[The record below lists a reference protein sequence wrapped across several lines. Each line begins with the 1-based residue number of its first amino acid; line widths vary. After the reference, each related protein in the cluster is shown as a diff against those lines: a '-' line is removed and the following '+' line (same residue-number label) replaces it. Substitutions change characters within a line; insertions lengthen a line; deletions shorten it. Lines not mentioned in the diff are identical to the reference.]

1 MKKVAII
8 GAGISGLFIANLF
21 KRNKKYQVNIFERNS
36 LINSKEGYGIQLSV
50 NSIKLLNKIQFDKLE
65 NSEKFNPD
73 KINFYSVKNSNKI
86 CELNI
91 SDFNT
96 ENCKYTT
103 LKRSSLINFLKKDLE
118 KEIKFDHTISK
129 IEQQDQIVKISF
141 ENNEIYEFD
150 YLIIS
155 DGVFSKSKNLLSKNQ
170 IEPKFN
176 DTLAIRGI
184 IPSSSNIADKKN
196 ISLFL
201 GPNFHYVIYPVS
213 PNGDLNFIAV
223 MKFKLSRNEQKD
235 FSLFKD
241 DNYIRKI
248 LEKVPHLNKKFFES
262 INDLKIYP
270 VFVSHDFFE
279 VNNNN
284 IHLIGDAFFAFSPSF
299 AQGASQSIEGAYE
312 LFENIE
318 NNTESNFFRKRVD
331 KIKMVN
337 NRSKF
342 NQFAFH
348 LSNPLTTL
356 LRNIF
361 LKRLVRNKKF
371 LESYLGKIYK
381 IIYKFYRYNFLKTFY
396 F

>member
-1 MKKVAII
+1 MKKVAVI

-21 KRNKKYQVNIFERNS
+21 KRNKKYQVTIFERNS
-36 LINSKEGYGIQLSV
+36 LIDLKEGYGIQLSV

-65 NSEKFNPD
+65 NNEKFNPD

-118 KEIKFDHTISK
+118 KEIKFNHTISK
-129 IEQQDQIVKISF
+129 IEQQDQIVKIAF
-141 ENNEIYEFD
+141 ENNEVYEFD

-155 DGVFSKSKNLLSKNQ
+155 DGVFSKSKNLLTKNQ

-176 DTLAIRGI
+176 NTLAIRGI

-201 GPNFHYVIYPVS
+201 GSNFHYVIYPVS
-213 PNGDLNFIAV
+213 LNGDLNFIAV
-223 MKFKLSRNEQKD
+223 MKYKLSEDEQKD

-241 DNYIRKI
+241 DNFIKKI
-248 LEKVPHLNKKFFES
+248 LEKVPQLNKEFFDS

-270 VFVSHDFFE
+270 VFISHDFFE
-279 VNNNN
+279 VNNKN
-284 IHLIGDAFFAFSPSF
+284 IHLIGDAFFAFPPSF

-318 NNTESNFFRKRVD
+318 NNIESNFFRNRVY
-331 KIKMVN
+331 KTKMVN

-361 LKRLVRNKKF
+361 LKRLVKNKKF
-371 LESYLGKIYK
+371 LEGYLGKIYK
-381 IIYKFYRYNFLKTFY
+381 N
-396 F
+396 

>member
-1 MKKVAII
+1 MKKVAVI

-21 KRNKKYQVNIFERNS
+21 KRNEKYQVTIFERNS
-36 LINSKEGYGIQLSV
+36 SINLKEGYGIQLSV
-50 NSIKLLNKIQFDKLE
+50 NSVKLLNKIQFDTLE
-65 NSEKFNPD
+65 NNEKFNPD

-103 LKRSSLINFLKKDLE
+103 LKRSSLIDFLKKDIE
-118 KEIKFDHTISK
+118 KEIKFNHTIST
-129 IEQQDQIVKISF
+129 IEQQDQIVKIAF
-141 ENNEIYEFD
+141 ENNEAYEFD

-170 IEPKFN
+170 IQPKYD

-201 GPNFHYVIYPVS
+201 GSNFHYVIYPVS
-213 PNGDLNFIAV
+213 PDGDLNFIAV
-223 MKFKLSRNEQKD
+223 MKYKLSEDEQKD

-241 DNYIRKI
+241 DNFIKKI
-248 LEKVPHLNKKFFES
+248 LEKVPQLSMEFFDN

-279 VNNNN
+279 FNNNN
-284 IHLIGDAFFAFSPSF
+284 IHLVGDAFFAFSPSF

-318 NNTESNFFRKRVD
+318 NNTKSNFFRNRVD

-361 LKRLVRNKKF
+361 LKRLVKNKKF
-371 LESYLGKIYK
+371 LEGYLGKIYK
-381 IIYKFYRYNFLKTFY
+381 N
-396 F
+396 

>member
-1 MKKVAII
+1 MKKVAVI

-21 KRNKKYQVNIFERNS
+21 KRNEKYQVTIFERNS
-36 LINSKEGYGIQLSV
+36 LIDLKEGYGIQLSV

-65 NSEKFNPD
+65 NNKKFNPD

-103 LKRSSLINFLKKDLE
+103 LKRSSLIDFLKKDIE
-118 KEIKFDHTISK
+118 KEIKFNHTIST
-129 IEQQDQIVKISF
+129 IEQQDQIVKIAF
-141 ENNEIYEFD
+141 ENNEAYEFD

-155 DGVFSKSKNLLSKNQ
+155 DGVFSKSKNLLSKNKIQ
-170 IEPKFN
+170 PKYD

-201 GPNFHYVIYPVS
+201 GSNFHYVIYPVS
-213 PNGDLNFIAV
+213 PDGDLNFIAV
-223 MKFKLSRNEQKD
+223 MKYKLSEDEQKD

-241 DNYIRKI
+241 DNFIKKI
-248 LEKVPHLNKKFFES
+248 LEKVPQLSKEFFDN

-279 VNNNN
+279 FNNNN
-284 IHLIGDAFFAFSPSF
+284 IHLVGDAFFAFSPSF

-318 NNTESNFFRKRVD
+318 NNTKSNFFRNRVD

-348 LSNPLTTL
+348 LSNPLTTF

-361 LKRLVRNKKF
+361 LKRLVKNKKF
-371 LESYLGKIYK
+371 LEGYLGKIYK
-381 IIYKFYRYNFLKTFY
+381 N
-396 F
+396 

>member
-1 MKKVAII
+1 MKKVAVI

-21 KRNKKYQVNIFERNS
+21 KRNEKYQVTIFERNS
-36 LINSKEGYGIQLSV
+36 LIDLKEGYGIQLSV

-65 NSEKFNPD
+65 NNKKFNPD

-103 LKRSSLINFLKKDLE
+103 LKRSSLIDFLKKDLE
-118 KEIKFDHTISK
+118 KEIKFNHTIST
-129 IEQQDQIVKISF
+129 IEQQDQIVKIAF
-141 ENNEIYEFD
+141 ENNEAYEFD

-155 DGVFSKSKNLLSKNQ
+155 DGVFSKSKYLLSKNQ
-170 IEPKFN
+170 IVPKFD

-201 GPNFHYVIYPVS
+201 GSNFHYVIYPVS
-213 PNGDLNFIAV
+213 PDGDLNFIAV
-223 MKFKLSRNEQKD
+223 MKYKLSEDEQKD

-241 DNYIRKI
+241 DNFIKKI
-248 LEKVPHLNKKFFES
+248 LEKVPQLSMEFFDN

-279 VNNNN
+279 FNNNN
-284 IHLIGDAFFAFSPSF
+284 IHLVGDAFFAFSPSF

-318 NNTESNFFRKRVD
+318 NNTKSNFFRNRVD

-348 LSNPLTTL
+348 LSNPLTTF

-361 LKRLVRNKKF
+361 LKRLVKNKKF
-371 LESYLGKIYK
+371 LEGYLGKIYK
-381 IIYKFYRYNFLKTFY
+381 N
-396 F
+396 

>member
-21 KRNKKYQVNIFERNS
+21 KRNEKYQVTIFERNS
-36 LINSKEGYGIQLSV
+36 LIDLKEGYGIQLSV
-50 NSIKLLNKIQFDKLE
+50 NSIKLLNKIRFDKLE
-65 NSEKFNPD
+65 NNEKFNPD
-73 KINFYSVKNSNKI
+73 KINFYSIKNSNKI
-86 CELNI
+86 CELNL

-103 LKRSSLINFLKKDLE
+103 LKRSSLIDFLKKDLE
-118 KEIKFDHTISK
+118 KEIKFNHTISK
-129 IEQQDQIVKISF
+129 IEQQNQIVKIAF
-141 ENNEIYEFD
+141 ENNEAYEFD

-170 IEPKFN
+170 IQPKF
-176 DTLAIRGI
+176 DDMLAIRGI
-184 IPSSSNIADKKN
+184 IPSYSNIVDKKN

-201 GPNFHYVIYPVS
+201 GSNFHYVIYPVS
-213 PNGDLNFIAV
+213 SGGDLNFIAL
-223 MKFKLSRNEQKD
+223 MKYQLSEDKQKV

-241 DNYIRKI
+241 DNFIRKI
-248 LEKVPHLNKKFFES
+248 LEKVPHLNKEFFDS

-270 VFVSHDFFE
+270 VFVSHDFFK
-279 VNNNN
+279 VDNNN
-284 IHLIGDAFFAFSPSF
+284 IHLIGDAFFTFPPSF

-318 NNTESNFFRKRVD
+318 NNTESNFFRNRVH
-331 KIKMVN
+331 KARMVN

-342 NQFAFH
+342 NQFTFH

-361 LKRLVRNKKF
+361 LKRLVKNKKF
-371 LESYLGKIYK
+371 LEGYLGKIYK
-381 IIYKFYRYNFLKTFY
+381 N
-396 F
+396 

>member
-1 MKKVAII
+1 MKKVAVI

-21 KRNKKYQVNIFERNS
+21 RRNKKYQFTIFERNS
-36 LINSKEGYGIQLSV
+36 SINLKDGYGIQLSV

-65 NSEKFNPD
+65 SIEKFNPH
-73 KINFYSVKNSNKI
+73 KINFYSVKNFNKI
-86 CELNI
+86 CDLNI

-103 LKRSSLINFLKKDLE
+103 LKRSSLINFLKKDVE
-118 KEIKFDHTISK
+118 KEIKFDHIISK
-129 IEQQDQIVKISF
+129 IEQQDQVVKITF
-141 ENNEIYEFD
+141 ENNKIYEFD
-150 YLIIS
+150 YLIVS
-155 DGVFSKSKNLLSKNQ
+155 DGVFSKSKSLLSKNQ

-184 IPSSSNIADKKN
+184 IPNFLNTADKKN

-201 GPNFHYVIYPVS
+201 GSNFHYVIYPVS
-213 PNGDLNFIAV
+213 PDGNLNFIGLI
-223 MKFKLSRNEQKD
+223 KFKLSEDEQKD
-235 FSLFKD
+235 YSLFND
-241 DNYIRKI
+241 DIFINKV
-248 LEKVPHLNKKFFES
+248 LDKVPQVSREFFNN
-262 INDLKIYP
+262 IQDLKIYP
-270 VFVSHDFFE
+270 VFISHDFF
-279 VNNNN
+279 NTKKNN
-284 IHLIGDAFFAFSPSF
+284 IHLIGDAFFAFPPSF

-318 NNTESNFFRKRVD
+318 NNTENSFFINRVN
-331 KIKMVN
+331 KTKMVN

-356 LRNIF
+356 LRNIL
-361 LKRLVRNKKF
+361 LKRLVKNKKF

-381 IIYKFYRYNFLKTFY
+381 N
-396 F
+396 